1 MSMVPLDTF
10 PYPPFPPP
18 FLFVHVLAAA
28 FLKTMHISL
37 WPAASSSSAQ
47 LLSLGLE
54 LLKCTLYSQVGSPQ
68 GLWTVVK

>member
-10 PYPPFPPP
+10 PYPPFPHP
-18 FLFVHVLAAA
+18 FFLCT

-37 WPAASSSSAQ
+37 WPAASSSSSSAQ
-47 LLSLGLE
+47 LLSLGVE